1 MKQNCF
7 LNKKEGQKY
16 LRFLFGVILLFGVTG
31 GSAFANPSFDGSVPS
46 YSWEKNLFENSDYAQ
61 GYPPNILFLIDTSGS
76 MLQDKTGTW
85 TDGDGGRPWKI
96 DSDKEDWEY
105 YWGYDTD
112 TSNNDVSVAS
122 NYHPLLVYKG
132 DDEYTYVNPREN
144 PPYNHLLVPNDSRLY
159 ILRNVLYR
167 LSLKKDLMSGINIAL
182 ATYAQ
187 DYRPSGVYTGEGKHW
202 YSYEKYKRVRVCRP
216 WWNCWYEYRWVEEAP
231 LIKWEGGSTAD
242 QSMRGM
248 GVPRISLNPAIDPD
262 TGEMREDYVALVDG
276 AEANG
281 ELRADGATP
290 LAASIYN
297 ETAPSSAYDFFADLS
312 GEYDGYCQANWVIV
326 MTDGAD
332 SYYRNPSYPN
342 APSPATAAKNLY
354 DKTQNF
360 RDKDGELMEYPVR
373 TMVIGFIN
381 SADNTLLRDDLD
393 LCADIGFDGIENG
406 IPAHAYYADN
416 FDDLFAAFEDI
427 LTTIKEMSGSGG
439 TPVTRP
445 GIPGS
450 EGFVYI
456 PGREYHE
463 NALWTGTLKKYNI
476 NFLGE
481 MKDEV
486 VWEASSKIIP
496 SSRTVL
502 TANWHGGGSRYPG
515 TNLTAFDA
523 ANWQAVAQEL
533 GIRYALSDAT
543 LIDEDAPEIGTQTKC
558 FIRWYRGETP
568 STPGESCSN
577 WLPRESPLAD
587 MERSGLLVV
596 GLPQA
601 LWGDEKYIDFR
612 DEHDERDECVYIQ
625 SSEGMLHCFDVDS
638 GEERWAFI
646 PPQALRWARIAG
658 LRAERQMDEGEPSFW
673 RWSWYGN
680 DPQKAERAVPRE
692 ILGGPLT
699 VEDVLMGTGDNARY
713 GTVLL
718 GCLGYGGYGMYALE
732 ITDPAKPQFLWAV
745 ENAAAVDPETGQ
757 LNPFLPDEEES
768 YPIQALLH
776 WAGEKEGSATAQLRY
791 CPTLEGLF
799 DEETKRYYAASD
811 DAPSC
816 SNAYLTERSMEHY
829 GDLAFTLSTPFMGR
843 LRLES
848 GKTPRSVGFMGGG
861 LRERLEA
868 DPAARG
874 CVIYVFGLEDGRI
887 YAAWGKGIT
896 TEYSPSAPYFGEKVA
911 SMGMIYAPISPM
923 ISAGGDTVRRI
934 YAPDS
939 DGYIHC
945 IKFYDDA
952 AKEELAMDKWEHEI
966 PVYLTDSSPV
976 AIPYQM
982 PIGSIGDA
990 VWLFGGT
997 KDVITP
1003 SGNLTND
1010 NQYVFGIKV
1019 SAFCDGAGCGLD
1031 CTETPIAMENLKVLG
1046 MDDGDEVLVIDNSSC
1061 GYEED
1066 ESKKYWGWK
1075 IVLGDGEYVSAS
1087 PALSDMFGRLF
1098 VATFVPDDV
1107 VDRCVA
1113 ESGNAKLFV
1122 LNAQNGASDWLE
1134 GTDEKYVEFQNVRIG
1149 GISVY
1154 DSFRNEEPGTQVIL
1168 TFQKGAGGGENLRE
1182 GLEDAGAQDVLVGD
1196 EVASFFLG
1204 LKEARA
1210 GELGIIHFDETALR
1224 FWKNS
1229 K

>member
-7 LNKKEGQKY
+7 LNKKEGRQY

-76 MLQDKTGTW
+76 MLKDANGTW
-85 TDGDGGRPWKI
+85 TYGDGSRPWRDHI
-96 DSDKEDWEY
+96 NSRYWEY
-105 YWGYDTD
+105 YWGSDTNSD
-112 TSNNDVSVAS
+112 NNDPLDSS
-122 NYHPLLVYKG
+122 CYHPLLIRKG
-132 DDEYTYVNPREN
+132 SDASPWGNPN
-144 PPYNHLLVPNDSRLY
+144 DLIPNDSRLY
-159 ILRNVLYR
+159 ILRNVMYQL
-167 LSLKKDLMSGINIAL
+167 LGKPDLMFGINIAIG
-182 ATYAQ
+182 TYYQRFGPTEGDWYYFRGSPQ
-187 DYRPSGVYTGEGKHW
+187 DIYWNGYGKGMRLRAPLTSALNVETGEVQPNLVALFDG
-202 YSYEKYKRVRVCRP
+202 
-216 WWNCWYEYRWVEEAP
+216 NFEESQEIV
-231 LIKWEGGSTAD
+231 LNDE
-242 QSMRGM
+242 MRG
-248 GVPRISLNPAIDPD
+248 
-262 TGEMREDYVALVDG
+262 DG
-276 AEANG
+276 G
-281 ELRADGATP
+281 TP
-290 LAASIYN
+290 LAASIYP
-297 ETAPSSAYDFFADLS
+297 ERGQTGTSAFDFFRDMN
-312 GEYDGYCQANWVIV
+312 GDFDGYCQANWLIV
-326 MTDGAD
+326 MTDGDDTD
-332 SYYRNPSYPN
+332 SSRTPHS
-342 APSPATAAKNLY
+342 AVEKLY
-354 DKTQNF
+354 QDTKNF

-373 TMVIGFIN
+373 TMVIGFID
-381 SADNTLLRDDLD
+381 SADNPELRDELD
-393 LCADIGFDGIENG
+393 LCADIGFDGVENG

-596 GLPQA
+596 GPPQA

-745 ENAAAVDPETGQ
+745 ENAAAVNPETGQ

-843 LRLES
+843 LRLKP
-848 GKTPRSVGFMGGG
+848 GDTPRSVGFIGGG

-874 CVIYVFGLEDGRI
+874 CVIYLFGLEDGRI

-911 SMGMIYAPISPM
+911 SMGMVYAPISPM

-1031 CTETPIAMENLKVLG
+1031 CTDTPIAMENLKVLG

-1168 TFQKGAGGGENLRE
+1168 TFQKGTGGGENLRE
-1182 GLEDAGAQDVLVGD
+1182 TLEDAGAQDVLVGD